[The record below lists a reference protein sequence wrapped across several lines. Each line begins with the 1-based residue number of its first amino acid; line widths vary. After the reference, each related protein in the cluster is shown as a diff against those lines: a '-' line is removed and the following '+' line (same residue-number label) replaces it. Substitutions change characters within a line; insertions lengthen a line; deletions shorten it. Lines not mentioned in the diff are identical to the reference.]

1 MTEQPQPPQPSE
13 RVSRVLSLA
22 TDETDSLGHG
32 FVTCQ
37 HLLYALAREGKGL
50 ASAALESCG
59 LTPDALHA
67 QLEEAAAYHDRTSK
81 GRIDLADEARDA
93 FERAVQAAGE
103 WGHRLLDTEHL
114 LHGILMAPTSA
125 DEVLAALRV
134 EPNHILNL
142 LYQLMQAAPSPQVR
156 DEATHAYRFS
166 LETAWVLSLAANH
179 ARRMG
184 GERISS
190 LYLLLA
196 LMNLENTAAYEVL
209 VGNFALDA
217 ERIMSH
223 MQGATVPKYTQA
235 RIPLN
240 DDVQRILGYAIG
252 EAWNRGHASVRPIHL
267 LMGLARSE
275 RVIAHDLLAEYG
287 ISQDVLT
294 DTVEA
299 AMPPTVRQP

>member
-1 MTEQPQPPQPSE
+1 MSSQGQPPRPTA
-13 RVSRVLSLA
+13 RIDRVLSLG
-22 TDETDSLGHG
+22 TDEADSLGHG

-50 ASAALESCG
+50 ASAALAANG
-59 LTPDALHA
+59 MTADTLHTL
-67 QLEEAAAYHDRTSK
+67 LEETAALHDRTSK

-93 FERAVQAAGE
+93 FERGVQAAGD
-103 WGHRLLDTEHL
+103 WGHALLDTEHL
-114 LHGILMAPTSA
+114 LYGILSAHTSA
-125 DEVLAALRV
+125 NEILARLQID
-134 EPNHILNL
+134 PNETLNS
-142 LYQLMQAAPSPQVR
+142 LYQLMEAAPTPQVR
-156 DEATHAYRFS
+156 EDATHAYRFS

-196 LMNLENTAAYEVL
+196 LMSLENTAAYDLL
-209 VGNFALDA
+209 VGQYGLDPD
-217 ERIMSH
+217 RIMTYI
-223 MQGATVPKYTQA
+223 QGATVPKYTKQ

-267 LMGLARSE
+267 LMGVARSE
-275 RVIAHDLLAEYG
+275 RAIALDVLAEYG
-287 ISQDVLT
+287 IPRSTLSEA
-294 DTVEA
+294 VEA
-299 AMPPTVRQP
+299 VMPPTVK